1 MEKLRPFRAPL
12 RICEHPTTFPG
23 RASASGGDETPARGP
38 RGHFAPEACA
48 IRDRCSTTDNLAAAH
63 DAELVRRFNAGDE
76 DAFIEIVTRHRE
88 KMFSIALGHLGNRA
102 DAEEIAQDTIIR
114 AYRGLA
120 RFRGD
125 SSLATWL
132 YRIAF
137 NLSRNRSW
145 YFFRRHRHETDSLDC
160 VLGDDDEATLADL
173 IASDAPDPAREA
185 ANREFFANVT
195 RCLGKLSAKQNEI
208 LTLRNLLDRS
218 YEEIAE
224 TLGLSLGTVKSRI
237 ARARKNLRRLLAQTY
252 GELEPGASLSFPW
265 FEPSRTSGRQLK
277 LA

>member
-1 MEKLRPFRAPL
+1 MEKLRFFRAQS
-12 RICEHPTTFPG
+12 RICEPLNMSPG
-23 RASASGGDETPARGP
+23 RSSASAAEETPVRGPGLPSPPDARGV
-38 RGHFAPEACA
+38 RE
-48 IRDRCSTTDNLAAAH
+48 RCSTTAGLAAAH

-76 DAFIEIVTRHRE
+76 DAFGEIVTRHRG
-88 KMFSIALGHLGNRA
+88 KMFAIALGHLGNRA

-125 SSLATWL
+125 SSLSTWL

-160 VLGDDDEATLADL
+160 VLGDDSTATLADL
-173 IASDAPDPAREA
+173 IASEAPDPARAA
-185 ANREFFANVT
+185 ANGEFFEDLT
-195 RCLGKLSAKQNEI
+195 RCMGKLSAEQSEALI
-208 LTLRNLLDRS
+208 LRNFLDHS
-218 YEEIAE
+218 YAEIAGI
-224 TLGLSLGTVKSRI
+224 LGVGVGTVKSRI
-237 ARARKNLRRLLAQTY
+237 SRGRKNLRRLLAQRY
-252 GELEPGASLSFPW
+252 SESAPDASVSFPWLEPGRDA
-265 FEPSRTSGRQLK
+265 GRQLR